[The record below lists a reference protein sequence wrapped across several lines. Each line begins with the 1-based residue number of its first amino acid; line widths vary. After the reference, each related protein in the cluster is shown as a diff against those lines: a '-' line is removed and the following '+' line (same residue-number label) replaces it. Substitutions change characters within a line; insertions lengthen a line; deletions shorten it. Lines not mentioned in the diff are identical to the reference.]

1 MNTMNPGDKVRR
13 VNDDAGLLQVSNR
26 VYTVKKFRAEKC
38 ASLPSYYG
46 AVELEGVLG
55 EYDAHRFVV
64 VERAAT
70 IGGVTTAPK
79 QVTLEELTAPSST
92 HPSLTI
98 NKPLYD
104 GHLLP
109 EDSAE
114 RKTIPLFSVL
124 FGYFPSAMVALANH
138 SYKSNEKH
146 NPGEEL
152 HWSRGKSDDHQDA
165 ALRHLAEGDYLGLLW
180 RAAALL
186 QLELES
192 KGAPKAP
199 KAR

>member
-1 MNTMNPGDKVRR
+1 MTIKTTTFNPGDVIERTGGSISSEGMLNGK
-13 VNDDAGLLQVSNR
+13 Q
-26 VYTVKKFRAEKC
+26 YTVAEVFGPDDFQRVKVKEIEKFAYDADKFRLVARC
-38 ASLPSYYG
+38 
-46 AVELEGVLG
+46 VTV
-55 EYDAHRFVV
+55 
-64 VERAAT
+64 
-70 IGGVTTAPK
+70 GGVTTAPRRL
-79 QVTLEELTAPSST
+79 TLEELTVPSGT
-92 HPSLTI
+92 HPSLKAP
-98 NKPLYD
+98 KPLYD

-146 NPGEEL
+146 NPGEDL